1 MYYLVFLTMLN
12 FGIFRLTGKTVSM
25 TSILGMLS
33 IADCNKLILSSSSII
48 FCVSSSLIPLSF
60 SPYLSSFKTLF
71 YVFHSQINIIIINM
85 SFN

>member
-1 MYYLVFLTMLN
+1 MYYFFALIMLN

-48 FCVSSSLIPLSF
+48 FCVSSSLIPLGVALIYRAVF
-60 SPYLSSFKTLF
+60 YLW
-71 YVFHSQINIIIINM
+71 QEIP
-85 SFN
+85 